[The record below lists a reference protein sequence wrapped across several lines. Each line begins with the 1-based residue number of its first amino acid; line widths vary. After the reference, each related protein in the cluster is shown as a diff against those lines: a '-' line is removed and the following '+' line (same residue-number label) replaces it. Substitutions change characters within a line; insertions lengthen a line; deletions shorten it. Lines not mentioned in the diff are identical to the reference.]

1 MKGVSE
7 IEFIISV
14 FVFITSVSFVTII
27 IINNIPLFHNKAFT
41 DNLKAKSW
49 QYSEILL
56 FDEGYPKNWQAV
68 QLADIKR
75 IGFSSGFYIIDR
87 TKLSQLN
94 VLCSDPSIGYSKIKN
109 LLGLDA
115 VNDIVIEAS
124 NLDDTPVIGAS
135 KIICGPPVTTQ
146 LRPQSQI
153 TRLAVLNSGDMPVI
167 RLKIIIL

>member
-41 DNLKAKSW
+41 DDLRAKSW

-56 FDEGYPKNWQAV
+56 FDEGYPKNWQTK
-68 QLADIKR
+68 QLTDVKR

-87 TKLSQLN
+87 TKLNQLN
-94 VLCSDPSIGYSKIKN
+94 VFCSDPNIGYNKIKN
-109 LLGLDA
+109 LLGLDVA
-115 VNDIVIEAS
+115 NDIVIEAS
-124 NLDDTPVIGAS
+124 NLDDTPVIGTS
-135 KIICGPPVTTQ
+135 KIICGPSVTTQ
-146 LRPQSQI
+146 LRPQFQI
-153 TRLAVLNSGDMPVI
+153 VRLGILNFDDKPVI
-167 RLKIIIL
+167 RLKITIL